1 MVGIITLED
10 IVEEILG
17 TEIEDETD
25 ADALEESLVSVKRD
39 PELARLRTTHSTILE
54 DALTDAEVHS
64 IGIYLFTNVPQVQ
77 RVFKE
82 NMADLEKLVRA
93 SKVITMTRTA
103 PQGEKPAHEDFL
115 YLTGKVSTTCTL
127 ILNGEVGVYAK
138 SEEHANRKVVTK
150 GPWSTLAAEVL
161 EVPEGMYV
169 PDFTASIVS
178 ETLRFVRLASYEEL
192 KAKGKEGKGPA
203 VPLQRR
209 KSHMG
214 KSMYNM
220 NAAGSVQASAPAKVM
235 RAHSTGTTHMVPL
248 FSVAI
253 VWF

>member
-25 ADALEESLVSVKRD
+25 ADALEESLVPVDRD

-138 SEEHANRKVVTK
+138 SEEHANRKVVIK

-161 EVPEGMYV
+161 EVPEGTYE

-220 NAAGSVQASAPAKVM
+220 NATGSVQASAPAKLM
-235 RAHSTGTTHMVPL
+235 RAHSTGINFAWFPL
-248 FSVAI
+248 FL
-253 VWF
+253 FR